1 MPVIADLVFCA
12 DPAGLD
18 ETADLLV
25 IGRKEALLGAELQ
38 RALKLPEETWR
49 AMLDR
54 VEASDTGTLVSGFVG
69 ARRLMAGVLP
79 EACSRHNPPSRALAI
94 PDLARRLDGKAG
106 ATVVLAL
113 SNAEH
118 ALASAVAVARGFP
131 LFNLASSKLER
142 RTITVI
148 AHTPEG
154 LVNDARIPLAM
165 AATRH
170 AARLTD
176 TPTATLHTDAFVAE
190 ATAVAERLGVGLR
203 IIQGAALDRQG
214 FGGLWGVGKAASRPP
229 ALVALVHEPPGATRT
244 VAWVGKGIVYDTG
257 GLSLK
262 DRNSMVGMKGDM
274 AGAAAVL
281 TAFEAAVTSG
291 VSHRL
296 VAVLCLAENAIG
308 PDATRPDD
316 ILTLRSGKTV
326 EVNNTDAEGRLVLSD
341 GLHWVSTVFQPDLM
355 VDLATLTGAALV
367 ATGRHHA
374 AIYATSEALER
385 AVVSAG
391 LAAGEPVHPMLYAP
405 ELHRRELRSQVADM
419 KNSVKD
425 RMNAQSSCAA
435 QFIANHLPDPTRPWV
450 HVDMAGPAADNEGR
464 GTGYG
469 VALLLTLGDG
479 QG

>member
-12 DPAGLD
+12 DAGAVD
-18 ETADLLV
+18 HAADLLV
-25 IGRKEALLGAELQ
+25 IGRKEALLGAALQ
-38 RALKLPEETWR
+38 DALRLPAETWR
-49 AMLDR
+49 AMLER
-54 VEASDTGTLVSGFVG
+54 AESSDTGALVSGFVG
-69 ARRLMAGVLP
+69 SRRIMAGVLP
-79 EACSRHNPPSRALAI
+79 EACSRHNPPARTLAI
-94 PDLARRLDGKAG
+94 PDLARRLDGKAS

-113 SNAEH
+113 SDQAH
-118 ALASAVAVARGFP
+118 ALASAVAVARAFP
-131 LFNLASSKLER
+131 LFNLGSSRLDR
-142 RTITVI
+142 RTITVF
-148 AHTPEG
+148 AHTPQGMVDDPRVE
-154 LVNDARIPLAM
+154 AAM
-165 AATRH
+165 AATRF

-190 ATAVAERLGVGLR
+190 ARAVADRRGSGLR
-203 IIQGAALDRQG
+203 IIQGEALDRQG

-229 ALVALVHEPPGATRT
+229 ALVALVHEPAGATRT

-281 TAFEAAVTSG
+281 AAFDAAAQSG
-291 VSHRL
+291 VPYRL
-296 VAVLCLAENAIG
+296 VAVLCLAENAVG
-308 PDATRPDD
+308 PEATRPDD
-316 ILTLRSGKTV
+316 ILTMRSGKTV
-326 EVNNTDAEGRLVLSD
+326 EVNNTDAEGRLVLAD
-341 GLHWVSTVFQPDLM
+341 GLHWVSTTFQPDLT

-374 AIYATSEALER
+374 AIYANSEALER
-385 AVVSAG
+385 AVVRAG

-435 QFIANHLPDPTRPWV
+435 QFIANHLPDPAPTWV
-450 HVDMAGPAADNEGR
+450 HVDMAGPAADSDGR

-469 VALLLTLGDG
+469 VALLLTLGDA